1 MRKCG
6 RCTFGGPP
14 HGAPSAAPWAAC
26 VLVFSRTS
34 MHGDSGVLRRIDE
47 LAASEMVPR
56 ASTYCKSCRRQTWL
70 CEDSADLGAAALD
83 FWHQW
88 HTGKRI
94 ARSLAPM
101 RQKLLRVPTNE
112 VEEELH

>member
-6 RCTFGGPP
+6 RCTFGGKA
-14 HGAPSAAPWAAC
+14 HGAPSAAC
-26 VLVFSRTS
+26 VLVFSSTS
-34 MHGDSGVLRRIDE
+34 MHGDGGVLGRIDE

-70 CEDSADLGAAALD
+70 CEDSADLGAAAID

-88 HTGKRI
+88 HAGKRI
-94 ARSLAPM
+94 ARSMARM
-101 RQKLLRVPTNE
+101 RQKLLRVRGEASAEHT
-112 VEEELH
+112 V